1 MTTEPGRKRHAL
13 VFVLT
18 SLALIAA
25 AALVGKLVG
34 VLL

>member
-13 VFVLT
+13 VFVLA

-25 AALVGKLVG
+25 GALLGKMAA
-34 VLL
+34 VLF